1 MIGARTAGA
10 LGVRHPDEARLGRR
24 AVASLIALL
33 VGALTGIGLILAH
46 SFRDQQE
53 TRLAAHLGVA
63 LQAALS
69 EASREARDAQ
79 RRAAALAANPRLQ
92 RALAMRDAR
101 AVHRLT
107 APIPGAGAVLG
118 NERLPPLSQP
128 SLRREAR
135 VLAKGKLIGTVVV
148 TIPLDGAALARLRAA
163 APLAA
168 GEGLVFVHD
177 GRVLTGGGNVTGTPM
192 PPHTQ
197 SVTLKGVTYRVVQT
211 RLVGGSRPVWLA
223 ALAPS
228 AEVDRPLARSQ
239 RLLAASLTV
248 TFVALLLLARLLA
261 RPILLPFVRLAQ
273 AARSSGTDDLTNL
286 SNRRAFMEAASA
298 ELMRARRSGQPLA
311 IALIDLDDFKRI
323 NDSFGHSTGDRIL
336 CDVADV
342 LREHFREVD
351 LPSRLGGE
359 EFAVLLPDTDL
370 AGAREAAERF
380 VTALEYAKFDHNGQ
394 GPHRVTASA
403 GVTAAAGV
411 DIEVL
416 LETADRALY
425 RAKKRGKNQVQAD
438 SPS

>member
-1 MIGARTAGA
+1 
-10 LGVRHPDEARLGRR
+10 
-24 AVASLIALL
+24 
-33 VGALTGIGLILAH
+33 
-46 SFRDQQE
+46 
-53 TRLAAHLGVA
+53 
-63 LQAALS
+63 
-69 EASREARDAQ
+69 
-79 RRAAALAANPRLQ
+79 
-92 RALAMRDAR
+92 
-101 AVHRLT
+101 
-107 APIPGAGAVLG
+107 
-118 NERLPPLSQP
+118 
-128 SLRREAR
+128 
-135 VLAKGKLIGTVVV
+135 
-148 TIPLDGAALARLRAA
+148 
-163 APLAA
+163 
-168 GEGLVFVHD
+168 
-177 GRVLTGGGNVTGTPM
+177 M